1 MGLEAEAV
9 DCSNT
14 SCLVSFDSRYS
25 FLPLPKCDRWWERAE
40 KGEISAGQCPSGQ
53 NWSILASI
61 ADSVE
66 VEFADLHAELRANQG
81 SNKSGATSGW
91 TGTAKGKDF
100 DSAAGQPN
108 DIACKGQPDLLS
120 RLGSPQV
127 GIRTEIDE
135 CVGRIES

>member
-1 MGLEAEAV
+1 VRSVVGTGRKKAKYRLDSASLAK
-9 DCSNT
+9 
-14 SCLVSFDSRYS
+14 SFGST
-25 FLPLPKCDRWWERAE
+25 
-40 KGEISAGQCPSGQ
+40 
-53 NWSILASI
+53 LASI
-61 ADSVE
+61 ADSAE

-120 RLGSPQV
+120 RLGSPQDC
-127 GIRTEIDE
+127 IRTEIDG

>member
-1 MGLEAEAV
+1 VRSVVGTGRKKAKYRL
-9 DCSNT
+9 
-14 SCLVSFDSRYS
+14 DSAS
-25 FLPLPKCDRWWERAE
+25 LAKF
-40 KGEISAGQCPSGQ
+40 GST
-53 NWSILASI
+53 LASI
-61 ADSVE
+61 ADSAE

-120 RLGSPQV
+120 RLGSPQDC
-127 GIRTEIDE
+127 IRTEIDG